1 MRKFFNGLMVG
12 GTVTVALATAGL
24 LLVIAFIV
32 LIGVV
37 YPAIGTNVFMA
48 AGFLIFVIAL
58 SVVLGKRDY
67 DSKNR

>member
-1 MRKFFNGLMVG
+1 MRQFFNGLLVSS
-12 GTVTVALATAGL
+12 TVIGALALAGV

-32 LIGVV
+32 LIGIV
-37 YPAIGTNVFMA
+37 YPAISTSVYMA
-48 AGFLIFVIAL
+48 AGFLVFVIAL

>member
-1 MRKFFNGLMVG
+1 MRKIFNGLFLG
-12 GTVTVALATAGL
+12 SYILGTLATAGV

-32 LIGVV
+32 LIGIV
-37 YPAIGTNVFMA
+37 YPAISTNVYMA
-48 AGFLIFVIAL
+48 AGFLIIVIAL

>member
-1 MRKFFNGLMVG
+1 MRKIFNGLMVG
-12 GTVTVALATAGL
+12 GTVIGALATAGV

-37 YPAIGTNVFMA
+37 YPAISTNVYMA